1 MRKYTEPLQGW
12 ATGKAKRAQLA
23 GFVIPGALGTPTT
36 TPSLPSLFFVTTF
49 LSCQYPLLYQVCQ
62 PEESSM
68 QGVSLVQYML
78 EPLWDQ
84 LKVGALTS
92 WGEEMN
98 SWFEVWCLVI

>member
-36 TPSLPSLFFVTTF
+36 TLSLPSLFFVTTF
-49 LSCQYPLLYQVCQ
+49 LSCQYPLFYQVCQ

>member
-1 MRKYTEPLQGW
+1 
-12 ATGKAKRAQLA
+12 
-23 GFVIPGALGTPTT
+23 
-36 TPSLPSLFFVTTF
+36 
-49 LSCQYPLLYQVCQ
+49 
-62 PEESSM
+62 M

-92 WGEEMN
+92 WGEKKN